1 MVMNIEK
8 GGHLEIEAV
17 VPGGTV
23 PTQIEMAG
31 LGEMGTEGIIDMD
44 LDLLMIIADIEI
56 EEGAMNTRAGGLEGV
71 EKGPDLTVPVDPGPS
86 HRICGVKA
94 IGEKGTPIEQ
104 DGDLDLQAQ
113 DETM

>member
-56 EEGAMNTRAGGLEGV
+56 
-71 EKGPDLTVPVDPGPS
+71 
-86 HRICGVKA
+86 
-94 IGEKGTPIEQ
+94 
-104 DGDLDLQAQ
+104 
-113 DETM
+113 